1 MTILGQILLKTVIA
15 ECVAILLAEVFN
27 RKNRKDK

>member
-15 ECVAILLAEVFN
+15 EIIAIILAEICN
-27 RKNRKDK
+27 RKAGK